1 MPAAHAQV
9 RYNLLNAG
17 DFGPWSA
24 SFFGVVA
31 PWLVTMF
38 CYQGSL
44 LVSFCNWSALLT
56 ISAVNL
62 VVPLAVYRAALLRY
76 PTVGETESSRLK
88 EPFAAAAAAVPSME
102 GATALTQPFATAPAV
117 IIGDGDPLFEVQAT
131 VVAVPKWLAQRV
143 GGEVKFA
150 EGLMAVV
157 TAASVF
163 IILFNL
169 YSLGANKSV
178 GSDGSPDPGGL

>member
-1 MPAAHAQV
+1 MPERAVLCLLQV

-17 DFGPWSA
+17 DFGPKSA
-24 SFFGVVA
+24 SFLGVVA

-88 EPFAAAAAAVPSME
+88 EPFAAAAAAVPS
-102 GATALTQPFATAPAV
+102 GATALT
-117 IIGDGDPLFEVQAT
+117 
-131 VVAVPKWLAQRV
+131 
-143 GGEVKFA
+143 
-150 EGLMAVV
+150 M
-157 TAASVF
+157 
-163 IILFNL
+163 
-169 YSLGANKSV
+169 GAF
-178 GSDGSPDPGGL
+178 PDNW